1 MLTGGV
7 VDRTLTF
14 ALIYNVGLLLI
25 MGLVYDVMVANRL
38 ERWGRFRQIL
48 LGLWVSIIG
57 IVLMMMT
64 WELTPGIKIDARS
77 ILLSLAGLFFGPIP
91 TAIAVIST
99 MVLRLLQGGA
109 GAAAGVGI
117 IITSGLIGVIW
128 RYFRRGG
135 LESISLLEFYL
146 FGLIIHINMLALM
159 FLLPF
164 EMAVQVLADISIP
177 ILIVFPLG
185 STLLARLLQGRLI
198 REMALQGVREAN
210 LRLNGNLRELERMQ
224 EHLLHQ
230 ERLSAVGQ
238 LAGGVAHDFNNQLMT
253 VLGYAEL
260 LDQDSGDEKLTVSQK
275 EYVDA
280 IREAA
285 EKSRFL
291 TRQLLAISN
300 KVETTRAPVN
310 LRELLKESIGLLH
323 KMVDPRIEIES
334 RIDDLAVGDYT
345 YVMGDG
351 TLLQNALINLGLNAR
366 EAMPSGGTIRFGLAS
381 RRVEK
386 PEILEVSGST
396 LEPGDY
402 LVMTVTDDGDGI
414 SEDHLSRIFQPFFTT
429 KTEGGGVGM
438 GLAAVL
444 STARKHGGGVS
455 VRLQR
460 DGDGVSQGTA
470 FSLHLPRMSEEQRML
485 LELEGVRSQEESFA
499 LKERSR
505 VLQLSSL
512 EDKRILV
519 VDDEQLIRL
528 VVGRLLA
535 KYGAKQVSYAENG
548 LRAIEMIH
556 EQQDC
561 YDLIIM
567 DLVMPGMH
575 GRQVY
580 DVLRQEY
587 PTLPVI
593 IISGHIDKDETLA
606 LLHDGVSAFLE
617 KPIQEKEFIDSV
629 IKAFT
634 HAIIEW

>member
-1 MLTGGV
+1 M
-7 VDRTLTF
+7 DRTLTF

-25 MGLVYDVMVANRL
+25 MGLIYDVMVAKRL
-38 ERWGRFRQIL
+38 ERWGRFREIL
-48 LGLWVSIIG
+48 LGLGVSTIG

-64 WELTPGIKIDARS
+64 WELAPGINFDARS

-99 MVLRLLQGGA
+99 MILRLLQGGA
-109 GAAAGVGI
+109 GAATGVGV
-117 IITSGLIGVIW
+117 IITSGFIGVIW
-128 RYFRRGG
+128 RNFRRGG

-164 EMAVQVLADISIP
+164 EVAVQVLADISIP
-177 ILIVFPLG
+177 VLIVFPLG

-198 REMALQGVREAN
+198 RERALQGVREAN
-210 LRLNGNLRELERMQ
+210 LRLNENLRELERMQ

-238 LAGGVAHDFNNQLMT
+238 LAGSVAHDFNNQLMT

-260 LDQDSGDEKLTVSQK
+260 LDQDSGDEKLTESQK

-285 EKSRFL
+285 EKSRSL

-300 KVETTRAPVN
+300 KVETTRTPVD
-310 LRELLKESIGLLH
+310 LRELLKETIGLLH
-323 KMVDPRIEIES
+323 KMVDPRIVIDS
-334 RIDDLAVGDYT
+334 RIDDVAAGGYA
-345 YVMGDG
+345 YVMGDS
-351 TLLQNALINLGLNAR
+351 TLLQNALINLGQNAK
-366 EAMPSGGTIRFGLAS
+366 ESMPSGGTVRFGLAS
-381 RRVEK
+381 RRVEE
-386 PEILEVSGST
+386 PEVLEISGST
-396 LEPGDY
+396 LVSGEY
-402 LVMTVTDDGDGI
+402 LVISVTDDGVGI
-414 SEDHLSRIFQPFFTT
+414 SDELLSRIFQPFFTT
-429 KTEGGGVGM
+429 KPEGGGVGM

-444 STARKHGGGVS
+444 STAKKHGGGVS
-455 VRLQR
+455 VKLKR
-460 DGDGVSQGTA
+460 DSDGVSQGTT
-470 FSLHLPRMSEEQRML
+470 FSLYLPRMSEEQRVL
-485 LELEGVRSQEESFA
+485 LELEGVRSKEESRTQ
-499 LKERSR
+499 KERTG

-528 VVGRLLA
+528 IVGRILA
-535 KYGAKQVSYAENG
+535 KYGAKQIAYAENG

-556 EQQDC
+556 EQHAC
-561 YDLIIM
+561 FDLIIM

-593 IISGHIDKDETLA
+593 IISGHIDTVEMEA

-629 IKAFT
+629 IRAFT